1 MKALLVCMLMAGLV
15 SPLVAGAA
23 TSDDRHGKTL
33 SWRYTVR
40 PGDTLINIAARYLA
54 HVGQW
59 PEIQR
64 DNAIDDPS
72 RLVPGMVLRIPV
84 TMLRRAPADVVL
96 ENVSGDV
103 RWRLPG
109 GDWQM
114 AGRGQRLSA
123 GSFLETLAGA
133 SVLLRL
139 ADGGTVRLSANSS
152 LEFDTLGAYAGG
164 LMVDTRLRVQQGQ
177 AEVFANPDRGGG
189 RYLRVY
195 TPSAQAAV
203 RGTQFRVGVDGGV
216 TWQETLSGQ
225 VAVSAA
231 GHRVSVLA
239 GQGTVA
245 RRGERPLRPVV
256 LLPAPV
262 ASSFPTYFEHSP
274 VCFPLPALGAAKAWL
289 GEVALDESF
298 ERVLLSERS
307 EGAWLIFPDL
317 PPGGYVLRLRGIDAN
332 GLHGL
337 VTTHRFVVALLPE
350 SPSVVSQA
358 HAPAGGHC
366 CYRRFPKG

>member
-1 MKALLVCMLMAGLV
+1 MKALAVCMLMAGIV
-15 SPLVAGAA
+15 SPLAGAA
-23 TSDDRHGKTL
+23 TSDERLGKTL
-33 SWRYTVR
+33 TWRYTVK
-40 PGDTLINIAARYLA
+40 PGDTLINIAARYLV

-64 DNAIDDPS
+64 DNAIDDPA
-72 RLVPGMVLRIPV
+72 RLAPGSVLRIPV

-96 ENVSGDV
+96 ENVNGDV

-114 AGRGQRLSA
+114 AGRGQRLPA
-123 GSFLETLAGA
+123 GSCLETLAGA

-139 ADGGTVRLSANSS
+139 ADGGTVRLSANSL

-189 RYLRVY
+189 RYLRIY

-203 RGTQFRVGVDGGV
+203 RGTQFRVGVEGGV

-231 GHRVSVLA
+231 GRRVSVSA

-245 RRGERPLRPVV
+245 RRGEPPLRPVV
-256 LLPAPV
+256 LLPAPET
-262 ASSFPTYFEHSP
+262 SGFPTHFEHLP
-274 VCFPLPALGAAKAWL
+274 VRFPLPVLGAAKAWL

-298 ERVLLSERS
+298 ERILLSERS
-307 EGAWLIFPDL
+307 EGAWLTFPDL
-317 PPGGYVLRLRGIDAN
+317 PTGGYVLRLRGIDAN

-337 VTTHRFVVALLPE
+337 VTTHRFVVTSLEDPPLAVL
-350 SPSVVSQA
+350 QA
-358 HAPAGGHC
+358 HTPGGGYC
-366 CYRRFPKG
+366 GYPRFPKG

>member
-1 MKALLVCMLMAGLV
+1 MAALVLP
-15 SPLVAGAA
+15 PLVAGAA

-64 DNAIDDPS
+64 DNAIDDSS
-72 RLVPGMVLRIPV
+72 RLVPGTVLRIPV
-84 TMLRRAPADVVL
+84 AMLRRAPADVVL

-109 GDWQM
+109 ADWQM
-114 AGRGQRLSA
+114 AGRGQRLPA
-123 GSFLETLAGA
+123 GSRLETLAGA

-164 LMVDTRLRVQQGQ
+164 LMVDTRLRLQQGQ
-177 AEVFANPDRGGG
+177 AEIFANPDRGGG
-189 RYLRVY
+189 RYLRIY

-203 RGTQFRVGVDGGV
+203 RGTQFRIGVDGGV

-231 GHRVSVLA
+231 GRRVSVPA

-245 RRGERPLRPVV
+245 RRGEPPLRPVT
-256 LLPAPV
+256 LPPAPET
-262 ASSFPTYFEHSP
+262 SGFPTHFGHSP
-274 VCFPLPALGAAKAWL
+274 VRFPLPALGAAKAWL
-289 GEVALDESF
+289 GEVVLNESF
-298 ERVLLSERS
+298 DRVLFSERS
-307 EGAWLIFPDL
+307 DGEWLTFPDL
-317 PPGGYVLRLRGIDAN
+317 PTGGYVLRLRGVDAN
-332 GLHGL
+332 GLQGR
-337 VTTHRFVVALLPE
+337 VSTHRFVVALLPA

-358 HAPAGGHC
+358 HAPDGGHC